1 MPDPAFFSRASR
13 RWLCVAA
20 PLLVL
25 GACAKQPVDAPP
37 RSVLFFNPSSAA
49 LDAPAQK
56 VIADF
61 AADAQAARRRS
72 VVVSG
77 YSAGLSSAEATRT
90 LARLRAQV
98 VTDALVAQGI
108 RPSRIEQQPRAAAE
122 GQPGIEDRRVELR
135 LGS

>member
-1 MPDPAFFSRASR
+1 MPDPAVSSLPSR
-13 RWLCVAA
+13 RWLCLAT
-20 PLLVL
+20 PLLVIA
-25 GACAKQPVDAPP
+25 ACAKQPVDAPP

-72 VVVSG
+72 VIVAG
-77 YSAGLSSAEATRT
+77 YSAGLSSPEATRT
-90 LARLRAQV
+90 LAQLRAQV
-98 VTDALVAQGI
+98 VTDALIARGV

-122 GQPGIEDRRVELR
+122 GEPGIEDRRVELR

>member
-1 MPDPAFFSRASR
+1 M
-13 RWLCVAA
+13 

-25 GACAKQPVDAPP
+25 GACAKQPTDAPP

-72 VVVSG
+72 VIVAG
-77 YSAGLSSAEATRT
+77 YSAGLSSPEATKT
-90 LARLRAQV
+90 LAQLRAQV
-98 VTDALVAQGI
+98 VTDALIAHGI
-108 RPSRIEQQPRAAAE
+108 RPSRIEQQPRGSTE
-122 GQPGIEDRRVELR
+122 NDQGIEDRRVELR